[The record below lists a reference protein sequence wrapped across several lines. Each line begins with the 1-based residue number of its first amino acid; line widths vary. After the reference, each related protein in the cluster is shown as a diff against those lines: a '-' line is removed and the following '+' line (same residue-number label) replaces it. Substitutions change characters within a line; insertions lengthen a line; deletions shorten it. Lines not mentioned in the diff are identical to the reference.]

1 MSSYSAKNIRA
12 RMTRRVFLALSANG
26 AAALAA
32 AALTGCST
40 SELRRNDNQ
49 DKTALASPFSPEDRL
64 LVASVQDHL
73 LPSEPGVPGARD
85 IGALEYLERVL
96 MSEDSQPDDLPLLR
110 RGASQLQQ
118 LARSL
123 KATQFE
129 LLSSDER
136 ESILRDFEKTDT
148 GDSWLTLVMGFVI
161 EAYVGDPVYGGN
173 PGGVVWAWLGHQPG
187 SPRLLKAEGNWQQ

>member
-187 SPRLLKAEGNWQQ
+187 SPRPLKAEGNWQQ